1 MVLNV
6 LSRARPSNARER
18 EQLTRAYARINA
30 RADTRARFNCLRYS
44 QAICSDPI
52 RPPIYPVVDRVE
64 HWTVTNVIDPKNTP
78 RYNETREVCFAF
90 VYISLPLG

>member
-1 MVLNV
+1 MDLNA

-18 EQLTRAYARINA
+18 EQLTQAYARINA

-52 RPPIYPVVDRVE
+52 
-64 HWTVTNVIDPKNTP
+64 
-78 RYNETREVCFAF
+78 
-90 VYISLPLG
+90 